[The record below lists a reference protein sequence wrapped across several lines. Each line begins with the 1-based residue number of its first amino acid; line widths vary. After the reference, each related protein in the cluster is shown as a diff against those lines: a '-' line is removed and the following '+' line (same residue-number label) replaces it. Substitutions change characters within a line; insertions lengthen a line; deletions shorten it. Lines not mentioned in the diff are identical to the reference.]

1 MKKKALS
8 WHLMRNNEE
17 KYKVRI
23 LERKEAYKKD
33 LESLINSEYSEPR
46 TTYDILRREDEV
58 ELFEKRFV

>member
-1 MKKKALS
+1 
-8 WHLMRNNEE
+8 MRNNEE

-33 LESLINSEYSEPR
+33 LESLINSEYSVPR